1 MTYYISALITGFMI
15 IGCTDTVYITVP
27 VITFYSIL
35 ARVLAKKNENVLS
48 YKVIDIVVQS
58 IFMLMAIFTAGDI
71 FDTDLKKYFTGLI
84 LLAGLVAGILINT
97 GFKTAV
103 QIMFVYTTCYVVS
116 VALLPSKL
124 GEAASMGIVLLFT
137 YMINNFKKFRGPG
150 FKVYNYCMLVFDLI
164 LLAISV
170 NGDLSAEGVFIFCIA
185 AIFGLAFVIL
195 MLNKEYGLFFAGY
208 YIAIPVYLTFVAVL
222 LPIDNGFI
230 LSIILMGIA
239 LVSVIIGFVLK
250 EKAIRIYGLV
260 LSILVCAKIALVDFV
275 SIGDAK
281 YKTLMYILVG
291 AFALMIGC
299 IYMVLENRENK
310 KKNEI
315 R

>member
-1 MTYYISALITGFMI
+1 
-15 IGCTDTVYITVP
+15 
-27 VITFYSIL
+27 
-35 ARVLAKKNENVLS
+35 
-48 YKVIDIVVQS
+48 
-58 IFMLMAIFTAGDI
+58 
-71 FDTDLKKYFTGLI
+71 
-84 LLAGLVAGILINT
+84 
-97 GFKTAV
+97 
-103 QIMFVYTTCYVVS
+103 
-116 VALLPSKL
+116 
-124 GEAASMGIVLLFT
+124 
-137 YMINNFKKFRGPG
+137 
-150 FKVYNYCMLVFDLI
+150 
-164 LLAISV
+164 
-170 NGDLSAEGVFIFCIA
+170 
-185 AIFGLAFVIL
+185 